1 MTEQSMPNPVELYGE
16 AVKNTRQIIANVRPD
31 QTGASTPCS
40 EWDVKALIDH
50 MIGGTMF
57 FAATLAGEE
66 PGQPNGD
73 GNPADIYR
81 SGAEKVLEGAQK
93 PGAMEKK
100 YETPF
105 GEMSGGEFMFGA
117 FMDNV
122 VHGWDLAK
130 ATGQNTD
137 INEAHAQ
144 ICYGAFAPMMDGF
157 RQAGAFGPEVSVPD
171 NAGIQHKLLG
181 MMGRQP

>member
-1 MTEQSMPNPVELYGE
+1 MAQQSMPNPVELFGE
-16 AVKNTRQIIANVRPD
+16 AVKNTRQIIANVKPD
-31 QTGASTPCS
+31 QMGGSTPCS

-50 MIGGTMF
+50 IIGGTMF
-57 FAATLAGEE
+57 FAGTLAGEE
-66 PGQPNGD
+66 PGQPSSD
-73 GNPADIYR
+73 GSPADIYQA
-81 SGAEKVLEGAQK
+81 GTEKVLAGAQA
-93 PGAMEKK
+93 PGAMDKK
-100 YETPF
+100 YDTPF

-137 INEAHAQ
+137 LNEAHAQ
-144 ICYGAFAPMMDGF
+144 VIFGAFAPMMDGM
-157 RQAGAFGPEVSVPD
+157 RQGGAFGPEVAVNDDAS
-171 NAGIQHKLLG
+171 IQNKLLG

>member
-16 AVKNTRQIIANVRPD
+16 VVKNTKQIITNVRPD

-50 MIGGTMF
+50 MIGGTLF
-57 FAATLAGEE
+57 FAGMFAGKE
-66 PGQPNGD
+66 PEKPSGNGD
-73 GNPADIYR
+73 LADIYQ
-81 SGAEKVLEGAQK
+81 SGTEKVLEGAQK
-93 PGAMEKK
+93 PGALEKS
-100 YETPF
+100 YQTPF
-105 GEMSGGEFMFGA
+105 GEMSGGEFMYGA
-117 FMDNV
+117 FMDNL

-137 INEAHAQ
+137 LSEAHAQ
-144 ICYGAFAPMMDGF
+144 VCYQAFAPMMDGF

-171 NAGIQHKLLG
+171 NASIQHKMLG

>member
-1 MTEQSMPNPVELYGE
+1 MLKYNKTTASV
-16 AVKNTRQIIANVRPD
+16 IA
-31 QTGASTPCS
+31 GAI
-40 EWDVKALIDH
+40 VAI
-50 MIGGTMF
+50 
-57 FAATLAGEE
+57 AGSLLLEVD
-66 PGQPNGD
+66 P
-73 GNPADIYR
+73 
-81 SGAEKVLEGAQK
+81 KVLAAAQR

-100 YETPF
+100 YDTPF

-137 INEAHAQ
+137 LNEAHSQ
-144 ICYGAFAPMMDGF
+144 IVHGAFAPMMDGM
-157 RQAGAFGPEVSVPD
+157 RQGGAFGPEVAVADEAS
-171 NAGIQHKLLG
+171 IQNKLLG

>member
-1 MTEQSMPNPVELYGE
+1 MTEQSTPNPVELHGE
-16 AVKNTRQIIANVRPD
+16 AVKNTRQIIANVKSD
-31 QTGASTPCS
+31 QMSASTPCG

-50 MIGGTMF
+50 IIQGTMV
-57 FAATLAGEE
+57 FAGTLAGEE
-66 PGQPNGD
+66 PGTAG
-73 GNPADIYR
+73 GGSPAEVYR
-81 SGAEKVLEGAQK
+81 SSAEKVLEEAMK
-93 PGAMEKK
+93 PGEMEKK

-117 FMDNV
+117 FMDNL

-137 INEAHAQ
+137 LNEGHAQ
-144 ICYGAFAPMMDGF
+144 AVFEAFAPMMDGM
-157 RQAGAFGPEVSVPD
+157 RQGGAFGPEVSVPED
-171 NAGIQHKLLG
+171 AGVQHRMLG

>member
-1 MTEQSMPNPVELYGE
+1 MTQQSMPNPVELFGE
-16 AVKNTRQIIANVRPD
+16 VVKDTRQIIANVKSD
-31 QTGASTPCS
+31 QLTDSTPCS
-40 EWDVKALIDH
+40 EWDVKGLIDH
-50 MIGGTMF
+50 IIGGTMF

-66 PGQPNGD
+66 PGQPSSEGH
-73 GNPADIYR
+73 PADIYQA
-81 SGAEKVLEGAQK
+81 GTDKVLTGAQQ

-100 YETPF
+100 YDTPF

-117 FMDNV
+117 FMDNF

-137 INEAHAQ
+137 MSEGHAQ
-144 ICYGAFAPMMDGF
+144 AIHGAFAPMMDGM
-157 RQAGAFGPEVSVPD
+157 RQGGAFGPEVSVPD
-171 NAGIQHKLLG
+171 DASALYKMLG